1 MTSNNRQEM
10 YLANIQ
16 AAANGDSVPYTLTP
30 VWRVEHFLNN
40 IVLAFQHETLES
52 LNAAT
57 REEQWLKN
65 IVDAIG
71 GNALSFTLSP
81 AWRVEMWYA
90 NIIDAI
96 HGDELTYDLTPVWE
110 TEAWYADIIETIQNQ
125 QPTSAVGQW
134 LWNEQLTVF
143 AGTTAFVLDFTSYDK
158 DGNAFAGNK
167 MTVTNMG
174 SGIVR
179 YEHDDTWSQVYI
191 GKLAGW
197 QNSASRS
204 ITITGGDDAE
214 NADLIAYLTAN
225 ATRVS

>member
-1 MTSNNRQEM
+1 MTASNRQEM

-110 TEAWYADIIETIQNQ
+110 TEAWYADIITTIQNQ

-134 LWNEQLTVF
+134 LWNETLSAPDSNITASITGSSF
-143 AGTTAFVLDFTSYDK
+143 DDLGTAITFSGVIIRTKSNVSVLYDGSAVYK
-158 DGNAFAGNK
+158 GIDG
-167 MTVTNMG
+167 
-174 SGIVR
+174 
-179 YEHDDTWSQVYI
+179 
-191 GKLAGW
+191 GW
-197 QNSASRS
+197 YNSASRS